1 MKVEN
6 TQVVFI
12 MYQSQLRVSQCY
24 MRKWRQWM
32 KRLSWTGNEFKEQ
45 PAFAV
50 LQQKQYKVTTIS
62 VSNLPAL
69 WYFFFYCN
77 FVSSF
82 PPLCCLGALI
92 SPYSS
97 SFIPVWF
104 WLLRCRQCW
113 QVKQQG
119 RWAGSNAKLLAC
131 LKRRGK
137 GKKPASFPLED
148 FLAGRLISSRD
159 IRSKMRIPSRECICS
174 KTASFTFNGAV
185 LHSRIFK
192 Q

>member
-1 MKVEN
+1 
-6 TQVVFI
+6 
-12 MYQSQLRVSQCY
+12 MYQSQLRVSRYC

-32 KRLSWTGNEFKEQ
+32 KRLSWTRNEFKNSPPSQ
-45 PAFAV
+45 RLCVCTNKNSTKLHPSQLVIFQ
-50 LQQKQYKVTTIS
+50 LCDI
-62 VSNLPAL
+62 
-69 WYFFFYCN
+69 FFYCN

-82 PPLCCLGALI
+82 LPLCCLGALI

-97 SFIPVWF
+97 SFVPVWF

-137 GKKPASFPLED
+137 GKKIRFFPSGGFFGRSSD
-148 FLAGRLISSRD
+148 FLKR
-159 IRSKMRIPSRECICS
+159 
-174 KTASFTFNGAV
+174 
-185 LHSRIFK
+185 HSL
-192 Q
+192 